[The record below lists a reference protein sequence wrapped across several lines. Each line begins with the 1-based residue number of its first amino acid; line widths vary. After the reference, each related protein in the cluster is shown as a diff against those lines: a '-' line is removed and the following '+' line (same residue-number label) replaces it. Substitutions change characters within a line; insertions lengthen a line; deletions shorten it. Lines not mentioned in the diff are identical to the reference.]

1 MKRSTVE
8 RVAGVRPVAVE
19 GIFYRHAAVNRDAF
33 AGGLHGRWGAH
44 FPVIYLGRPEAAP
57 VAEAYRHLVEEA
69 GIPAHAVQ
77 PRVLYTVRVRA
88 QDIVDLTDPAN
99 LDQVGLTDDDLTSVV
114 DEYERCQEV
123 AAAAHQLT
131 RHGVL
136 APAAHGLGETLALFR
151 QRIDHRELPVVE
163 QETIWTQLPPD
174 PREARVHRTLRAVRG
189 EHGPG
194 QGAG

>member
-69 GIPAHAVQ
+69 VIPAHAVQ

-114 DEYERCQEV
+114 DEYERCQAV
-123 AAAAHQLT
+123 SYTH
-131 RHGVL
+131 
-136 APAAHGLGETLALFR
+136 
-151 QRIDHRELPVVE
+151 
-163 QETIWTQLPPD
+163 
-174 PREARVHRTLRAVRG
+174 LRAHETVLDLVCRLLL
-189 EHGPG
+189 EKKKKKKNKNK
-194 QGAG
+194 QKIKKKK

>member
-33 AGGLHGRWGAH
+33 AGGLHGRWGAQ

-88 QDIVDLTDPAN
+88 QDIVDLTRSLPSPKSPVCA
-99 LDQVGLTDDDLTSVV
+99 SK
-114 DEYERCQEV
+114 
-123 AAAAHQLT
+123 
-131 RHGVL
+131 
-136 APAAHGLGETLALFR
+136 HGLRRLSDLA
-151 QRIDHRELPVVE
+151 
-163 QETIWTQLPPD
+163 W
-174 PREARVHRTLRAVRG
+174 
-189 EHGPG
+189 
-194 QGAG
+194 

>member
-88 QDIVDLTDPAN
+88 EDIVDLTDPAN
-99 LDQVGLTDDDLTSVV
+99 LDQVGLTDDDLN
-114 DEYERCQEV
+114 ERG
-123 AAAAHQLT
+123 
-131 RHGVL
+131 R
-136 APAAHGLGETLALFR
+136 
-151 QRIDHRELPVVE
+151 
-163 QETIWTQLPPD
+163 
-174 PREARVHRTLRAVRG
+174 
-189 EHGPG
+189 
-194 QGAG
+194 

>member
-77 PRVLYTVRVRA
+77 PRFS
-88 QDIVDLTDPAN
+88 I
-99 LDQVGLTDDDLTSVV
+99 
-114 DEYERCQEV
+114 RCAFV
-123 AAAAHQLT
+123 P
-131 RHGVL
+131 R
-136 APAAHGLGETLALFR
+136 TLSTLR
-151 QRIDHRELPVVE
+151 IQRI
-163 QETIWTQLPPD
+163 WT
-174 PREARVHRTLRAVRG
+174 RSA
-189 EHGPG
+189 
-194 QGAG
+194 

>member
-77 PRVLYTVRVRA
+77 PRVLYAFVT
-88 QDIVDLTDPAN
+88 
-99 LDQVGLTDDDLTSVV
+99 
-114 DEYERCQEV
+114 
-123 AAAAHQLT
+123 
-131 RHGVL
+131 
-136 APAAHGLGETLALFR
+136 
-151 QRIDHRELPVVE
+151 
-163 QETIWTQLPPD
+163 
-174 PREARVHRTLRAVRG
+174 
-189 EHGPG
+189 
-194 QGAG
+194 